1 MYVFLCF
8 FCMPRRLRA
17 PGVTEGPRR
26 GPVGKGCMVRMVRG
40 TCAHVV
46 GARYFL
52 GLAVMQVLC
61 GDQAMAQMC
70 GDRVILG
77 ALATMPNW
85 LIDLW
90 GPSYSWGSQS
100 QL

>member
-1 MYVFLCF
+1 
-8 FCMPRRLRA
+8 MPRKLRYDKIA
-17 PGVTEGPRR
+17 PSVTEGPRR

-52 GLAVMQVLC
+52 GLAVMQVLR
-61 GDQAMAQMC
+61 GDQAMAQLC

-77 ALATMPNW
+77 ALATMTMMG
-85 LIDLW
+85 LIC
-90 GPSYSWGSQS
+90 GGQVIPGA